1 MEIEIKA
8 KIEDKGSLES
18 KIKEL
23 GGVFQGRQKLVD
35 TYYFMPGKPLTTRT
49 PHFRIREN
57 GEELIFGYYVAHDEV
72 RSDEFEVELGTD
84 QFASIEGIIL
94 ALGYRR
100 LKLQVIKQRDT
111 YKLDGAKIEIDQVEH
126 LGQFVEIEIITDQ
139 DDNDSFDKV
148 KQLASRLGIEE
159 ANFIS
164 LRYPEMIW
172 QRQKIKIGSLFNPN
186 IHNI

>member
-8 KIEDKGSLES
+8 KIEDKSSLES

-23 GGVFQGRQKLVD
+23 GGVFQGRQKSVD

-49 PHFRIREN
+49 PYFRIREN
-57 GEELIFGYYVAHDEV
+57 GEELIFGYYVAHDEI
-72 RSDEFEVELGTD
+72 RSDEFEVKLGTD

-126 LGQFVEIEIITDQ
+126 LGLFVEIEIITD
-139 DDNDSFDKV
+139 DNDNAAKRV
-148 KQLASRLGIEE
+148 KQIAGALGIKESD
-159 ANFIS
+159 FSS

-172 QRQKIKIGSLFNPN
+172 QRQKIKIGTLFNPI